1 MDAIL
6 LVDHTHTTRP
16 TLPDSSRHPA
26 PDHALSHDA
35 GEGVTVRA
43 LLTLSGHAANDRA
56 RTPLGLALV
65 LDRSGSMDGDRL
77 DAARRAAEHA
87 VARLHPTDVVSAV
100 AFDGRVSVL
109 AEPAPR
115 ARQHHLVSRL
125 RDVQARGVTNLS
137 GGWLRGRRHMEEA
150 IELLPASAGASRRIV
165 VLTDG
170 HANAGITDP
179 ATLVELA
186 RTARAHGITTTT
198 VGIGEGYD
206 DGLLRA
212 MADAGGGNAWY
223 VERAEQAQDV
233 LAEELGN
240 LLSIAAQGVTVT
252 LELDPSVELLTV
264 YSDWPLTS
272 TSSGLQFDLGDLYA
286 SEPKPL
292 LLELFVPR
300 SRMDTLAA
308 AEATPDAVPSLQ
320 IASLH
325 IAADVLT
332 AGGGVEHRVLV
343 LPIASSLAAQATM
356 QPEIERAVVLAR
368 VAKAREDA
376 AQRQRDGD
384 VDGAAADMDMA
395 AALIAS
401 SPLAHEP
408 AYINELLTHAADL
421 TSLGDRYR
429 AHEHSELDA
438 KYQMQ
443 RSYNAKR
450 GKQRYDELLSRP
462 SDE

>member
-1 MDAIL
+1 MDAAL
-6 LVDHTHTTRP
+6 LVDHLHTP
-16 TLPDSSRHPA
+16 PS
-26 PDHALSHDA
+26 HATENA
-35 GEGVTVRA
+35 GVTVRV
-43 LLTLSGHAANDRA
+43 LLTLSAHAAADRA
-56 RTPLGLALV
+56 RAPLALALV

-77 DAARRAAEHA
+77 DAARRAAVNA

-100 AFDGRVSVL
+100 VFDGRVSVL

-115 ARQHHLVSRL
+115 ARQHQLASRL
-125 RDVQARGVTNLS
+125 RDVEARGATNLS

-150 IELLPASAGASRRIV
+150 IELLPDSKGASRRIV

-170 HANAGITDP
+170 HANAGITNP

-252 LELDPSVELLTV
+252 LLTHASVQMLTV
-264 YSDWPLTS
+264 HSDWPVTQS
-272 TSSGLQFDLGDLYA
+272 VSGMQFDLGDLYA

-292 LLELFVPR
+292 LLELFVPHAR
-300 SRMDTLAA
+300 LDGLAA
-308 AEATPDAVPSLQ
+308 ADATPDALPSAALQ
-320 IASLH
+320 IASLR

-332 AGGGVEHRVLV
+332 PDGGVEHRVMV
-343 LPIASSLAAQATM
+343 LPLAASLAAQSTM
-356 QPEIERAVVLAR
+356 HPDIERAVVLAR
-368 VAKAREDA
+368 IAKAREVA

-384 VDGAAADMDMA
+384 VDGAAAEMDLA
-395 AALIAS
+395 AAVIAS
-401 SPLAHEP
+401 SPLSLVPEYAE
-408 AYINELLTHAADL
+408 ELLAHATDL

-429 AHEHSELDA
+429 TRRHSELDA

-450 GKQRYDELLSRP
+450 GKQHYDEIISRSHDGSTLS
-462 SDE
+462 